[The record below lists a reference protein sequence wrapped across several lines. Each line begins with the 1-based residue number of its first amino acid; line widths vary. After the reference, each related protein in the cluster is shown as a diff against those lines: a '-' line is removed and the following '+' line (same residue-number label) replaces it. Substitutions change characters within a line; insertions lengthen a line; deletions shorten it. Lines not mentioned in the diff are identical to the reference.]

1 MKQTITLALMLGA
14 MMTCLV
20 ACSDDEPKNPTNP
33 KGVGLLHRILL
44 AIQKSVAMRLC
55 S

>member
-14 MMTCLV
+14 MMTCLD

-33 KGVGLLHRILL
+33 KGVGLLHRIL
-44 AIQKSVAMRLC
+44 
-55 S
+55 